1 MQARK
6 FFIRKL
12 FVIGTKLK
20 MSPFSVD
27 IRIAALLMV
36 ICYIGSATSTLCQA
50 GEVNF
55 MSYPKSPFPQEKRI
69 KFEQPFIER
78 PVVMYAIKMI
88 DAQYNTNTRIKVNL
102 QWVRPERFSI
112 FMTSAYDSK
121 LFGLGV
127 SWMACP

>member
-1 MQARK
+1 MIPLFADLRLIAV
-6 FFIRKL
+6 FICC
-12 FVIGTKLK
+12 IGYAST
-20 MSPFSVD
+20 
-27 IRIAALLMV
+27 
-36 ICYIGSATSTLCQA
+36 TLCQS

-69 KFEQPFIER
+69 KFERPFTER

-88 DAQYNTNTRIKVNL
+88 DSQYNTNTRIKVKL
-102 QWVRPERFSI
+102 QWVRPERFSL